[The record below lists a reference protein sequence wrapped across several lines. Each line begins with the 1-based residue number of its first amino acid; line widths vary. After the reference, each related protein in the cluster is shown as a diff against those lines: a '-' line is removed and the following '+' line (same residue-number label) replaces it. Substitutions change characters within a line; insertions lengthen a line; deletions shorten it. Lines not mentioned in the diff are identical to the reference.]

1 MTPDRWQ
8 RVKDVFSAASA
19 LDEPQRAPY
28 LDEACADDAELR
40 AEVASL
46 LDAHNHADA
55 IVERPAAAYVNSSAQ
70 VAGVDRRLGQ
80 RVGPDEIVARIG
92 HGGRGEV

>member
-19 LDEPQRAPY
+19 LDEPQRAAY
-28 LDEACADDAELR
+28 LDKACADDAELR

-55 IVERPAAAYVNSSAQ
+55 IVDRPEAAKLH
-70 VAGVDRRLGQ
+70 R
-80 RVGPDEIVARIG
+80 
-92 HGGRGEV
+92 